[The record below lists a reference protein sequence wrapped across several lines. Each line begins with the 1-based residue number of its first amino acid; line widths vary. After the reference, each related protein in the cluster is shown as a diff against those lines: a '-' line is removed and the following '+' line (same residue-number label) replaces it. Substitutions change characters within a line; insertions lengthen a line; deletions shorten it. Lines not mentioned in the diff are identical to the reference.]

1 MDSSDDQANAT
12 GWRGSRDVWLDAAY
26 ALLIEGG
33 IDAVKVQPLAKR
45 LRIARTSFY
54 WHFTDRENLLAAL
67 VQRWIDTTTSGMI
80 DACRAFAETKAEAM
94 LNLFSCFL
102 DPARFDARLEFA
114 VRSWALQDPAM
125 TKVLHEQDG
134 IRIGELIEVFR
145 KWGHGPVDAD
155 TRARA
160 VYLTQIG
167 YISLQ
172 QQEDLT
178 IRMAR
183 MPAYVEIF
191 TGMAPEP
198 RELARFHARHGYVP
212 PDQTIQ
218 RA

>member
-1 MDSSDDQANAT
+1 MDNSEDHAQAT

-45 LRIARTSFY
+45 LHIARTSFY
-54 WHFTDRENLLAAL
+54 WHFTDRESLLAAL
-67 VQRWIDTTTSGMI
+67 VERWTDTTTKGMI
-80 DACRAFAETKAEAM
+80 EACRAFAETKAEAM

-102 DPARFDARLEFA
+102 DPAQFDTRLEFA
-114 VRSWALQDPAM
+114 VRSWALQDPSMAQR
-125 TKVLHEQDG
+125 LHEQDA
-134 IRIGELIEVFR
+134 IRIAELIEVFHR
-145 KWGHGPVDAD
+145 WGHAAVDAE

-172 QQEDLT
+172 QQEDLS
-178 IRMAR
+178 IRMVR

-191 TGMAPEP
+191 TGTAPEP
-198 RELARFHARHGYVP
+198 RELARFHARHGFVP
-212 PDQTIQ
+212 PQEAATHC
-218 RA
+218 